1 MKIFLLYPLKEN
13 FNNFNIR
20 IHYIIGTYIK
30 YILFKYIFILY
41 LFKFLKIVYT
51 YLIESSAP
59 ILRMAVPD
67 SKVTSLIW
75 GTLDHTIITGHE
87 DGAITQ
93 WDLRVC

>member
-1 MKIFLLYPLKEN
+1 M
-13 FNNFNIR
+13 
-20 IHYIIGTYIK
+20 
-30 YILFKYIFILY
+30 
-41 LFKFLKIVYT
+41 IV
-51 YLIESSAP
+51 IESSAP

-93 WDLRVC
+93 WDLRVCGL

>member
-1 MKIFLLYPLKEN
+1 MCN
-13 FNNFNIR
+13 C
-20 IHYIIGTYIK
+20 
-30 YILFKYIFILY
+30 
-41 LFKFLKIVYT
+41 VV
-51 YLIESSAP
+51 ESSAP

-93 WDLRVC
+93 WDLRVCSLYVIIVMFIMSCKFIYLLFTIDWKSH

>member
-1 MKIFLLYPLKEN
+1 M
-13 FNNFNIR
+13 
-20 IHYIIGTYIK
+20 
-30 YILFKYIFILY
+30 
-41 LFKFLKIVYT
+41 VY
-51 YLIESSAP
+51 YVIESSEP

-93 WDLRVC
+93 WDLRVCTNLFFANEFFNNLFIYLKYVY